1 MNAHGRLKFVCV
13 WCEGREATFR
23 KAVDPEAHVTMAHKS
38 VYKEAPQDAFGESGC
53 FWLSKF
59 PKDYLRLVKP
69 SQRYGAEARFLKR
82 ALERWWPTL
91 QKNSSKTMADWRAG
105 WSLVPLFSPSPPPE
119 LDYNLDQKQAQLDLH
134 QLTITTE
141 EVLALLYEEQ
151 GSSITWYKTQVKRD
165 VLTEERQRNSLMHRF
180 HQVKTNKGI
189 VPKVIKKRLE
199 NKQLRSRF
207 Q

>member
-1 MNAHGRLKFVCV
+1 MSNYFCWTCDTKEERKYDMKCHMVNAHGRLKFVCV

-23 KAVDPEAHVTMAHKS
+23 KAVDPEAYVTMAHKS
-38 VYKEAPQDAFGESGC
+38 VYKEAPQDAFGEPGC

-105 WSLVPLFSPSPPPE
+105 WSGV
-119 LDYNLDQKQAQLDLH
+119 
-134 QLTITTE
+134 
-141 EVLALLYEEQ
+141 
-151 GSSITWYKTQVKRD
+151 WYHFF
-165 VLTEERQRNSLMHRF
+165 HR
-180 HQVKTNKGI
+180 H
-189 VPKVIKKRLE
+189 RL
-199 NKQLRSRF
+199 
-207 Q
+207 